1 MEKTVALIV
10 AGGAGTRMGGSLP
23 KQFLPLNGEPVLMH
37 TLRAFHH
44 FDQSIQLIVVLPAD
58 QFVIW
63 KELCSRHSFEL
74 PHELVSGG
82 SERFFS
88 VKNGLDVIGGE
99 GIVFIHDG
107 VRPLVSSETIGR
119 CYQTAVQWGNAIPVM
134 PLTESLRETGK
145 GDTSRSVDRS
155 CYVLVQTPQT
165 FRLSVIREA
174 YQQEYDPAF
183 TDDASVLEYM
193 DEAIHLVEGNF
204 ENIKITRPIDLAVA
218 EALLK

>member
-10 AGGAGTRMGGSLP
+10 AGGAGTRMGASLP

-37 TLRAFHH
+37 TLRAFHR
-44 FDQSIQLIVVLPAD
+44 FSQSMQLVVVLPSD
-58 QFVIW
+58 QFDTW
-63 KELCSRHSFEL
+63 KELCTLHQFDL
-74 PHELVSGG
+74 PHLLVAGG
-82 SERFFS
+82 NERFFS
-88 VKNGLDVIGGE
+88 VKNGLTAIPNE

-107 VRPLVSSETIGR
+107 VRPLVSAETIAR

-145 GDTSRSVDRS
+145 GDTSRAVDRS
-155 CYVLVQTPQT
+155 HYVLVQTPQT
-165 FRLSVIREA
+165 FRTSVIQEA

-183 TDDASVLEYM
+183 TDDASVLENLG
-193 DEAIHLVEGNF
+193 ESIHLVEGNF
-204 ENIKITRPIDLAVA
+204 ENIKITRPIDLIVA